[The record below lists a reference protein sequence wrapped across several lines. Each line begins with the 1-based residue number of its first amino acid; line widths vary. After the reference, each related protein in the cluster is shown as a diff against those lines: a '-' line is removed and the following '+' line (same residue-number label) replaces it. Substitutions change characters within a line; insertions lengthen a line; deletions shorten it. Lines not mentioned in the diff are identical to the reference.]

1 MKPLFYLLILFTF
14 PQCSTAGEDLYRL
27 PLNQHGEIS
36 MEQLGRTFLQIRGG
50 EGRPAFAMKD
60 QFFALDTPLGGLLVG
75 GWNMAMAESGIR
87 MQLNGRSLDIRV
99 NKQKAAAN
107 KEQLGQW
114 MNDVLGIE
122 EPKFALHRVSPP
134 AATGPTLIFIH
145 GMDSGPFHFEAVG
158 KRLSNI
164 GYRVFLFEYPN
175 DGGVVP
181 AATELTNRIRRMSPQ
196 ERGDISLIG
205 YSMGG
210 VIGRHCIEAP
220 EFYSVGIKR
229 FIAFAAPFKGS
240 ELAPFR
246 SWLTLQES
254 PQKFIA
260 SSLGLTKGGGQAGID
275 LKPGSAYLRQT
286 AGWQRHPKVTY
297 SSIAGNKPF
306 VDAQDLVDLK
316 ATLDA
321 IGFNQAIRDY
331 GNSALAAAA
340 SAGPGKG
347 DGAVAID
354 STRLAG
360 VRDHIILDLS
370 HPDFLYADDPSHVI
384 PAYAELIKRLPKIQR
399 AAPAVPRRG
408 GDQLIR
414 PPRSR

>member
-1 MKPLFYLLILFTF
+1 MKALIAALIFF
-14 PQCSTAGEDLYRL
+14 STSLICPAGEDLYRL
-27 PLNQHGEIS
+27 PLNEHGEVS
-36 MEQLGRTFLQIRGG
+36 MEQLGRTFLKIRGG
-50 EGRPAFAMKD
+50 EGRPAFAMKN
-60 QFFALDTPLGGLLVG
+60 QVFALDTPLGGLLVG
-75 GWNMAMAESGIR
+75 GWNLAMADSGIR
-87 MQLNGRSLDIRV
+87 MQLNKGTLDIRV
-99 NKQKAAAN
+99 DKVKAAAN
-107 KEQLGQW
+107 KDNLSQW

-122 EPKFALHRVSPP
+122 EPKFALHRVSPV

-145 GMDSGPFHFEAVG
+145 GMDSGPFHFDAVG
-158 KRLSNI
+158 TRLSNM

-181 AATELTNRIRRMSPQ
+181 AATELTNYIRRLDPR
-196 ERGDISLIG
+196 ERGDISLVG

-229 FIAFAAPFKGS
+229 LLAFAAPFKGS
-240 ELAPFR
+240 ELAPYR
-246 SWLTLQES
+246 TWLTLQES

-275 LKPGSAYLRQT
+275 LKPGSAYLRGT
-286 AGWQRHPKVTY
+286 TGWQRHPKVSY
-297 SSIAGNKPF
+297 SVIAGNKPF
-306 VDAQDLVDLK
+306 VDAQDLADLK
-316 ATLDA
+316 GALDA
-321 IGFNQAIRDY
+321 IGFNESIRDY
-331 GNSALAAAA
+331 GKSALAAAA

-360 VRDHIILDLS
+360 VRDHVVLELS
-370 HPDFLYADDPSHVI
+370 HPDFLYAEDPSHKI
-384 PAYAELIKRLPKIQR
+384 PAFDELMKRLPKIQR
-399 AAPAVPRRG
+399 AAPNRRV
-408 GDQLIR
+408 LPA